1 MFSNTW
7 HHGAKN
13 PYMIHQRIRF
23 EACLFREL
31 IKLFVL
37 IFFFYGSRFAHLAR
51 KKKRARN
58 FFLYFSLVYVEE
70 QTFCR
75 VNAGRSMTYVYGLQ
89 LYASCL

>member
-1 MFSNTW
+1 
-7 HHGAKN
+7 
-13 PYMIHQRIRF
+13 MIHQRIRF

-31 IKLFVL
+31 IKLFVY
-37 IFFFYGSRFAHLAR
+37 IFLMDLASHTLLEKEKSTLLFFRF
-51 KKKRARN
+51 
-58 FFLYFSLVYVEE
+58 SIMYVEE